1 MTMTRRWA
9 LCLLTA
15 MATAVLPAP
24 AESLTMSLDKPTA
37 LHFLRAATPY
47 KLEVTKFGLTE
58 NFTFYNPRELR
69 FEEGHIRLLIDCRAE
84 PIIFETILEPTLS
97 VSFDRM
103 KNAFVVKVESLPVRI
118 GRLGTINLDNY
129 IDPVVIPVSFKHPLD
144 IGVEGL
150 SVETIIRGL
159 KVHEDRIEAKADLI
173 FRKEPPATMT
183 SQER

>member
-15 MATAVLPAP
+15 MATTVLPTP

-58 NFTFYNPRELR
+58 KFTFYNPRELQ
-69 FEEGHIRLLIDCRAE
+69 FEKGNIRLLIDCRAE
-84 PIIFETILEPTLS
+84 PIVFETILEPKLS
-97 VSFDRM
+97 ISFDRM

-129 IDPVVIPVSFKHPLD
+129 IDPVVIPVSFTHPLD
-144 IGVEGL
+144 IVEGL
-150 SVETIIRGL
+150 TVETIIRRL
-159 KVHEDRIEAKADLI
+159 KVLEDRIEAKADLI
-173 FRKEPPATMT
+173 FRKQPPATMT